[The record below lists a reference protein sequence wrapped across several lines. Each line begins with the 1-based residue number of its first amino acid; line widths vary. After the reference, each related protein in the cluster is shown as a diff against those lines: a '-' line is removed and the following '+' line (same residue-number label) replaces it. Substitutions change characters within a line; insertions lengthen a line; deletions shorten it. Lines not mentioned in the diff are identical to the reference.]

1 MDCITKQY
9 TIKVTEGNAFGL
21 LLKLKT
27 RTFQSSVPIDED
39 IDPTQLQ
46 DIVIKVSNT
55 TWESTDYTV
64 DESGVL
70 ISIPADLPVGTYP
83 VILTATY
90 YGIQIRA
97 AYYEC
102 FSIMPW
108 SYQSDAGNYIPG
120 SPIAAEAA
128 YLIVGIIDDAEL
140 EELKQEYREK
150 IAAAEEAEAEAEA
163 AKEAF
168 DEKAENLDNL
178 DNVALQGTD
187 ATATNT
193 ALKSLLQVIQGLIGT
208 ATDEQTAATLFGKI
222 AAVLYAVGNIDF
234 SAIAKESTL
243 NTVKALIGEA
253 TDAATAATLFGKL
266 AAVLSAV
273 GNIDFSTLAKQGSN
287 ASATLTATQ
296 TAATNAYASAEAAK
310 TATVDGNDTAV
321 GVAKEVRSE
330 VGSGSD
336 TAAETGTL
344 FAVVKWVKDKV
355 KSIFNLIGS
364 PATGQP
370 ATLFA
375 AIAAGGGGG
384 SADALE
390 TEVETGKGLIA
401 QAIED
406 RGGTATSSMS
416 LAQLAQAIDTTQL
429 IPKSVVSAITFSNV
443 VDNKIL
449 DLAFMKGFTGNLSF
463 EGVSQVEEIK
473 NIPTLIAQTTLA
485 SMFYGCSSL
494 KSIPSFTCPNLIYT
508 AGTNLIRDCIS
519 LTSANLSVFGVY
531 KFTSLNSAFY
541 NISCESI
548 DISAIDTSECTDFLT
563 LFGASPNIIKINM
576 LGLNLSS
583 ATTGLSNWFS
593 SSAAVT
599 TFVGDET
606 YDNVV
611 NNDLK
616 TFVGLN
622 QANPNMRINY
632 CAQLN
637 QASLRAILNGL
648 ADRTGQTSINFTMGA
663 VNKAKLSADD
673 IAVATAKNWGIV

>member
-1 MDCITKQY
+1 MECITKQY

-21 LLKLKT
+21 LLQLKT

-39 IDPTQLQ
+39 IDATQLQ
-46 DIVIKVSNT
+46 DIVIKVGNT

-150 IAAAEEAEAEAEA
+150 IAAAEAAEEAAQE

-273 GNIDFSTLAKQGSN
+273 GNIDFSTLAKQGTNS
-287 ASATLTATQ
+287 AATLSITQ
-296 TAATNAYASAEAAK
+296 AAV
-310 TATVDGNDTAV
+310 VDGNDTAV

-330 VGSGSD
+330 VGTGSD

-355 KSIFNLIGS
+355 KAIYNTITDNASGLSVIASDAAAAKTAAQAITGY
-364 PATGQP
+364 ATESN
-370 ATLFA
+370 ATANKNAILQ
-375 AIAAGGGGG
+375 AIADNAGVPMLTIPNTTASQELAPNTCYIFDNRSSALTLTLGTPIVGIVNEYHFFIVTDTTAPTITFPTGISWNGG
-384 SADALE
+384 SA
-390 TEVETGKGLIA
+390 
-401 QAIED
+401 
-406 RGGTATSSMS
+406 
-416 LAQLAQAIDTTQL
+416 
-429 IPKSVVSAITFSNV
+429 
-443 VDNKIL
+443 
-449 DLAFMKGFTGNLSF
+449 
-463 EGVSQVEEIK
+463 
-473 NIPTLIAQTTLA
+473 PT
-485 SMFYGCSSL
+485 
-494 KSIPSFTCPNLIYT
+494 
-508 AGTNLIRDCIS
+508 
-519 LTSANLSVFGVY
+519 
-531 KFTSLNSAFY
+531 
-541 NISCESI
+541 
-548 DISAIDTSECTDFLT
+548 ISAS
-563 LFGASPNIIKINM
+563 K
-576 LGLNLSS
+576 
-583 ATTGLSNWFS
+583 
-593 SSAAVT
+593 
-599 TFVGDET
+599 T
-606 YDNVV
+606 YEV
-611 NNDLK
+611 
-616 TFVGLN
+616 
-622 QANPNMRINY
+622 
-632 CAQLN
+632 
-637 QASLRAILNGL
+637 SILN
-648 ADRTGQTSINFTMGA
+648 N
-663 VNKAKLSADD
+663 
-673 IAVATAKNWGIV
+673 VAAYFEI